1 MDLQLKVHVANVIQ
15 KGLDTNMEKHQSPNQ
30 TMETIEPLVF
40 QEKHYEFPMTDKAL
54 ATIKKVMDEQD
65 QFGIKKYGKP
75 LDWRDDYNWREMK
88 MQELAD
94 FLKYE
99 ECQRKREEEVVKL
112 LRIAMYTIVPEHK
125 DDLIVKALKL
135 LTYSNTGK

>member
-1 MDLQLKVHVANVIQ
+1 MDSPLKVHVANVIQ
-15 KGLDTNMEKHQSPNQ
+15 KGLDNMEKQHSSNQ
-30 TMETIEPLVF
+30 TMETIETLAS
-40 QEKHYEFPMTDKAL
+40 QEKQYEFPMTDKAL
-54 ATIKKVMDEQD
+54 STIKRVMDEQD

-88 MQELAD
+88 IQELAD

-99 ECQRKREEEVVKL
+99 ECERQREQEVIKL
-112 LRIAMYTIVPEHK
+112 LRIALYTIVPENK

>member
-1 MDLQLKVHVANVIQ
+1 MDLQVKDHVVNVIQ
-15 KGLDTNMEKHQSPNQ
+15 KGLDIDMEKHQIPKQ

-40 QEKHYEFPMTDKAL
+40 QEKHHEFPMTDKAL
-54 ATIKKVMDEQD
+54 LTIKRVMDEQD
-65 QFGIKKYGKP
+65 QFGMKKYGKP

-88 MQELAD
+88 IQELAD

-99 ECQRKREEEVVKL
+99 ECERQREQEVIKL
-112 LRIAMYTIVPEHK
+112 LRIALYTIVPENK